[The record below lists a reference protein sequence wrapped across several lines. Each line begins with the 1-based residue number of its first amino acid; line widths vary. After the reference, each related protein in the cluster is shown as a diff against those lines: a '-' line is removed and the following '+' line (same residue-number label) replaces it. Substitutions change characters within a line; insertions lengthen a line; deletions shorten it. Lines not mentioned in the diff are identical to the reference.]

1 MHKQQ
6 IIIIVLALALIAGM
20 YSLPKVIVSDKQK
33 VLAADGTA
41 ASTADMGSGTHTT
54 NLDAAQITI
63 VNELRKAYAN
73 SADEEK
79 KSKFA
84 DSLAVL
90 FRQASMF
97 DSAAYYR
104 ESIAE
109 LNPGLQTWITAG
121 DSYYD
126 AFGFATDAGKA
137 SLMGEKARAY
147 YQKVLEKDPGQL
159 DVKANMAMTYV
170 ASSNPMQ
177 GISLLREILQKEPGH
192 ERASFN
198 MGLLSMQSGQY
209 EKAIERF
216 EQVLKTHPDNDQAK
230 FYLGISYAET
240 GHTKEAKE
248 LLQAVKKTNNDP
260 AVQASVDEYLKK
272 LK

>member
-1 MHKQQ
+1 
-6 IIIIVLALALIAGM
+6 
-20 YSLPKVIVSDKQK
+20 
-33 VLAADGTA
+33 
-41 ASTADMGSGTHTT
+41 MGEGTHTT
-54 NLDAAQITI
+54 NLDAAQIAA
-63 VNELRKAYAN
+63 VNDLRKAYVN
-73 SADEEK
+73 SADKEK
-79 KSKFA
+79 KTKFA

-109 LNPGLQTWITAG
+109 FNPGLENWIKAG

-126 AFGFATDAGKA
+126 AFGFATDAQKA
-137 SLMGEKARAY
+137 NQMGEKARNF
-147 YQKVLEKDPGQL
+147 YQKVIDKDPGQL
-159 DVKANMAMTYV
+159 DAKANLAMTYV

-216 EQVLKTHPDNDQAK
+216 EQVRKNYPDNEQAR
-230 FYLGISYAET
+230 FYLGISYAEA
-240 GHTKEAKE
+240 GHVAEAKD
-248 LLQAVKKTNNDP
+248 LLQEVKKTSKDP
-260 AVQASVDEYLKK
+260 AVQATVEEYLKK
-272 LK
+272 LKK